1 MANIPKMS
9 VKFRTRHKDKES
21 YQRYLQLNRP
31 PFNIIVSYN
40 KKKLSIPCAFRCRVI
55 PSWDIFQQLN
65 ADGLPK
71 DTVNTNPQVTK
82 CSDLLQVTKRTY
94 LATLEKAVKEG
105 VWDSMNVEGF
115 ICYLL
120 ENRDE
125 IDKVVRYRRKW

>member
-1 MANIPKMS
+1 MANKPKMS

-21 YQRYLQLNRP
+21 YQRYLQLARP
-31 PFNIIVSYN
+31 PFNIIVSYD
-40 KKKLSIPCAFRCRVI
+40 KKKLSIPCCFRCRVI

-65 ADGLPK
+65 ADGFPK
-71 DTVNTNPQVTK
+71 DTTNTDSKVAK
-82 CSDLLQVTKRTY
+82 CSDLLQLTKRTY

-105 VWDSMNVEGF
+105 VWESMNVEGF
-115 ICYLL
+115 IRYLL